1 MMWNFGFYV
10 QISVLKGTHHNASYQ
25 ETSTTNSSDKANL
38 PIKKVRHQMLLG
50 MPRCFVCF

>member
-25 ETSTTNSSDKANL
+25 ETSTTNSCDKANL